1 MATTK
6 GGLAA
11 AKRAQET
18 AIQAKAGNT
27 VASMFNAMLSK
38 DGYQKRFEE
47 LLGNRA
53 PQFIGSLATMISD
66 DSNMMQVF
74 HDAPATIIKAALR
87 AAAYNLPIDPALGQ
101 AYIVPFKNK
110 KKDGSYKMEAT
121 FILGYKGMYQLAVRT
136 GVYANINVVDVREGE
151 LKRWNR
157 LTEEIDI
164 QFIEDDEEREKL
176 PIIGYCGY
184 FRLTNGME
192 KTIYMTKKQIEAHEK
207 KFRKGQYMSK
217 GWRDD
222 AEAMSAKTVLRRLLG
237 KWGLLSIEYQGND
250 PAVLNA
256 ASAIASGRFDDED
269 LPSAIDVDADTV
281 PDELPPASPTA
292 KVDMMTGEILQPQE
306 QPMSEDDQILA
317 DSLNI

>member
-11 AKRAQET
+11 AKRAQEN

-66 DSNMMQVF
+66 DPNMMQVF

-110 KKDGSYKMEAT
+110 KKDGSYKMEAS

-136 GVYANINVVDVREGE
+136 GVYANINVIDVRESE
-151 LKRWNR
+151 LKHWNR

-164 QFIEDDEEREKL
+164 QFIEDDEEREKM

-222 AEAMSAKTVLRRLLG
+222 AEAMAAKTVLRRLLG
-237 KWGLLSIEYQGND
+237 KWGLLSIEYQNSNT
-250 PAVLNA
+250 PAIMNA
-256 ASAIASGRFDDED
+256 AAAIASGKFDDED
-269 LPSAIDVDADTV
+269 FSQPIDIESYDTVHDSLPSPSPDT
-281 PDELPPASPTA
+281 
-292 KVDMMTGEILQPQE
+292 KVDMVTGEVIPDQ
-306 QPMSEDDQILA
+306 MSEDDRILN